1 MKGLITNSAEYA
13 FGILHWL
20 GNRQINGMNA
30 FDEYAY
36 GIRHDSP
43 PTVLGHLAFVKK
55 TQEKPK
61 TI

>member
-1 MKGLITNSAEYA
+1 MKGFSTNSVR
-13 FGILHWL
+13 L

-55 TQEKPK
+55 NTR
-61 TI
+61 